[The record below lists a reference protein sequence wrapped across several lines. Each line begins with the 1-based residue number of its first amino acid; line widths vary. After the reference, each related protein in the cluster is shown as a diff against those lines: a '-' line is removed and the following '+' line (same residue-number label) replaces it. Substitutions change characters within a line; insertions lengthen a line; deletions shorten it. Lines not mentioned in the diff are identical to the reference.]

1 MRTVSLAERTSK
13 VHVEDFGRPH
23 VPGETLAGFLAKLPR
38 FLAASQLLEVADR
51 VVAARRGGRPVIV
64 GMGAHVIKVGLSP
77 ILIDLMERGIVTAL
91 AMNGAGIVHD
101 YEIALAG
108 RTSEDVD
115 ASLPEGRF
123 GVTAETGEFLNAAI
137 VRGHARG
144 LGLGEAVAEAMSEA
158 ELMHPAASLLL
169 ATRRLGLSATVHV
182 AIGTDVLHIHPR
194 ADGAA
199 IGATALRDFQR
210 FCTAV
215 TALDGGVYL
224 NLGSAVVLPEVFLKA
239 VTLARNQG
247 HPLADITTADLDF
260 RAHYRPLTNVVRR
273 PTEGH
278 GRGFHVTGHHEIN
291 VPLLAA
297 AILERSNR

>member
-23 VPGETLAGFLAKLPR
+23 VPGASVSSFLERLPR
-38 FLAASQLLEVADR
+38 FLAASHLLEIAER
-51 VVAARRGGRPVIV
+51 VVAAKRNGRPVIV

-77 ILIDLMERGIVTAL
+77 ILIDLMDRGFVTAL

-115 ASLPEGRF
+115 ASLPDGRF
-123 GVTAETGEFLNAAI
+123 GVTAETGEFLNSAI
-137 VRGHARG
+137 VRGHQRG
-144 LGLGEAVAEAMSEA
+144 QGLGEAVADAMSEA
-158 ELMHPAASLLL
+158 ELAHAEASLLL
-169 ATRRLGLSATVHV
+169 AARRLALTTTIHV
-182 AIGTDVLHIHPR
+182 AVGTDVVHIHPR

-210 FCTAV
+210 FCAAITE
-215 TALDGGVYL
+215 LEGGVYL

-239 VTLARNQG
+239 VTLARNHG
-247 HPLADITTADLDF
+247 HPLADVTTADFDF

-297 AILERSNR
+297 AILERANR